1 MKREI
6 TQFSYF
12 ENLKLENCPFS
23 KWQFAPFQYCN
34 KIQKPADL
42 NQWSPNKTI
51 KSIFWPY
58 TCHQFLFTKLFPL
71 HHYCEPSIC
80 VIFYLR
86 SWEQITKQVVQLLE
100 MHFESICKKNTC
112 LQNQRLYLNILDI
125 FGTHTILGLQYSKQN
140 HLSQGL
146 NPHQPS
152 ISIS

>member
-1 MKREI
+1 MK
-6 TQFSYF
+6 TS
-12 ENLKLENCPFS
+12 NWKT
-23 KWQFAPFQYCN
+23 APFQN
-34 KIQKPADL
+34 GNLLLFNIAIKFKNL
-42 NQWSPNKTI
+42 LTLTSPNKTI

-140 HLSQGL
+140 HLSRGL
-146 NPHQPS
+146 NPHHPS